1 MDNKE
6 NAKNTNNNNINKNYK
21 KLEKKKSGTKTSLL
35 SNIEN
40 SKVLGNI
47 NNIFYGRNFS
57 INEI

>member
-6 NAKNTNNNNINKNYK
+6 NSKHNNKNYK
-21 KLEKKKSGTKTSLL
+21 KLEKKKSGTKTSIL
-35 SNIEN
+35 SNMEN
-40 SKVLGNI
+40 SKILGNI